1 MRFLHGPT
9 MILAAVLL
17 LQSVFLNACQAQRP
31 VSVKPP
37 AVKPQGASLSPGRL
51 AENLFSGSRL
61 PLQEAGQIVTLHN
74 MIRAEVGVGPVIWSE
89 KLAAYAQQWVDHLVS
104 SWWCRMKH
112 RPNSGKWQEK
122 YGENLFIGTAGYY
135 GTSDAV
141 MAWAAEKPSYH
152 GGALQSFPR
161 SGAGH
166 YTQMVWRD
174 TTQIGCATGMC
185 RGNLLVVCNYDPQGN
200 IIGQKPYE

>member
-1 MRFLHGPT
+1 

-31 VSVKPP
+31 ASFTPP
-37 AVKPQGASLSPGRL
+37 AVKPQGASPGRL
-51 AENLFSGSRL
+51 AENLFSGSRI

-74 MIRAEVGVGPVIWSE
+74 AIRAEVGVGPVIWSE
-89 KLAAYAQQWVDHLVS
+89 KLAAYAQQWADHLVS

-112 RPNSGKWQEK
+112 RPNSGKWQEE
-122 YGENLFIGTAGYY
+122 YGENLFIGTAGQY

-141 MAWAAEKPSYH
+141 MAWAAEKPRYH
-152 GGALQSFPR
+152 GEALQSFPR
-161 SGAGH
+161 SDAGH

-185 RGNLLVVCNYDPQGN
+185 KGNLLVVCNYDPPGN
-200 IIGQKPYE
+200 FLGRKPY

>member
-17 LQSVFLNACQAQRP
+17 LQSTFLNACQVQRP

-37 AVKPQGASLSPGRL
+37 TVKPQGVSPGRL
-51 AENLFSGSRL
+51 AENLSSGSRI

-74 MIRAEVGVGPVIWSE
+74 TIRAEVGVGPVIWSE
-89 KLAAYAQQWVDHLVS
+89 KLAAYAQQWADHLVS
-104 SWWCRMKH
+104 SWWCRMEH
-112 RPNSGKWQEK
+112 RPNSGKWQEE

-135 GTSDAV
+135 GTADAV
-141 MAWAAEKPSYH
+141 MAWAAEKPRYH
-152 GGALQSFPR
+152 GETLQSLPR